1 MKKKPCILLI
11 YTGGTIGMINDPNS
25 GQLKPFKFECLLDEV
40 PELRK
45 FNIKIDTFSF
55 DEPIDSSNVQPT
67 VWVKLAKLIE
77 KNYLHYDGFVVL
89 HGTDTMAYTASVLSF
104 MFENLGKP
112 VILTGAQLP
121 IGTVRTDGKEN
132 LITAIEIAAAKCD
145 GKAMVPEVCIYFE
158 FTLFRGNRTIK
169 VNAEH
174 FRAFSSPNYPSLVSA
189 GVHLKYNKSAIMGN
203 PSGKFKVHTKLDLN
217 VAILKL
223 FPGITQAFVESVLS
237 IKNLRAVVLET
248 FGAGNATS
256 EEWFE
261 KSLNKAIKK
270 GVVILNVTQCNA
282 GKVEQGRYQTSSQ
295 LVRAGVI
302 GGADLT
308 TEAALAK
315 LMFLIGYESATSK
328 ICSKLKLSLRGELS
342 PV

>member
-1 MKKKPCILLI
+1 
-11 YTGGTIGMINDPNS
+11 
-25 GQLKPFKFECLLDEV
+25 
-40 PELRK
+40 
-45 FNIKIDTFSF
+45 
-55 DEPIDSSNVQPT
+55 
-67 VWVKLAKLIE
+67 
-77 KNYLHYDGFVVL
+77 
-89 HGTDTMAYTASVLSF
+89 
-104 MFENLGKP
+104 
-112 VILTGAQLP
+112 
-121 IGTVRTDGKEN
+121 
-132 LITAIEIAAAKCD
+132 
-145 GKAMVPEVCIYFE
+145 
-158 FTLFRGNRTIK
+158 
-169 VNAEH
+169 
-174 FRAFSSPNYPSLVSA
+174 
-189 GVHLKYNKSAIMGN
+189 MGN

-315 LMFLIGYESATSK
+315 LMFLIGNESVTSK
-328 ICSKLKLSLRGELS
+328 ICSKLALSLRGELS